1 MPVGFATVLKFGIF
15 IIAIIVAIL
24 VFIRGKKTEL
34 KAISLVGVTFL
45 IIGLNALTAV
55 SVDFD
60 PNVFFSSKTL
70 YNLLAL
76 TSVIFYALFVHYA
89 FYVGRK
95 SPIKV
100 VLIILAICLIV
111 MLIFSISA
119 FVITGSFAPQNQDLS
134 ASHINHTF
142 SVLIMVGSNCL
153 VSGWRFNASLDS
165 YFEIKD
171 NVNVEDW
178 IKLKYKLIMLS
189 SVFLVCLAVLQ
200 IIDYSMIKLLTVM
213 ALVFLAFVLETL
225 IWLPP
230 NRLKKWANRNY
241 DVTDE
246 TAGMSEEE
254 ILAQLEED

>member
-1 MPVGFATVLKFGIF
+1 MPVGPATLLKFTIF
-15 IIAIIVAIL
+15 VVAIIVAIL
-24 VFIRGKKTEL
+24 VFIRGKKAEL

-60 PNVFFSSKTL
+60 PTIFFSSKTL

-76 TSVIFYALFVHYA
+76 ASVIFYGLFVHYA
-89 FYVGRK
+89 FYIGRK

-100 VLIILAICLIV
+100 FLPILAILFIVTLI
-111 MLIFSISA
+111 LSINA

-142 SVLIMVGSNCL
+142 SVFIMAGSNCII
-153 VSGWRFNASLDS
+153 SGWRFKSSLTS
-165 YFEIKD
+165 YNEIKD

-189 SVFLVCLAVLQ
+189 SVFLVCLAIMQ
-200 IIDYSMIKLLTVM
+200 IIDYSMVKLLTVM
-213 ALVFLAFVLETL
+213 ALVFITFVLETL

-230 NRLKKWANRNY
+230 KFIKKWANRNY
-241 DVTDE
+241 DVKDE
-246 TAGMSEEE
+246 SADMSEEE

>member
-15 IIAIIVAIL
+15 IIAVIVAIL
-24 VFIRGKKTEL
+24 VFIRGKKAEL

-60 PNVFFSSKTL
+60 PTIFFSSKTL

-76 TSVIFYALFVHYA
+76 ASVIFYGLFVHYA

-100 VLIILAICLIV
+100 FLLIIAIFLV
-111 MLIFSISA
+111 AMLILSISA
-119 FVITGSFAPQNQDLS
+119 IVITGSFAPQNQDLS
-134 ASHINHTF
+134 ESHINHTF
-142 SVLIMVGSNCL
+142 SILIMAGSNCL
-153 VSGWRFNASLDS
+153 ISGWRFKSSLTS
-165 YFEIKD
+165 YNETKD

-178 IKLKYKLIMLS
+178 IKLKYKLIMVS
-189 SVFLVCLAVLQ
+189 SIFLVCLAVMQ
-200 IIDYSMIKLLTVM
+200 IINYSMAKLLIIM
-213 ALVFLAFVLETL
+213 SLVFLTFVLETL

-230 NRLKKWANRNY
+230 NWLKNWANRNY
-241 DVTDE
+241 DVTDDS
-246 TAGMSEEE
+246 AGMSEEE

>member
-1 MPVGFATVLKFGIF
+1 MPVGFATLLKFVIF
-15 IIAIIVAIL
+15 VVAVIVAIL

-60 PNVFFSSKTL
+60 PTLFTSSKTL

-76 TSVIFYALFVHYA
+76 SSLIFYGLFIHYA

-100 VLIILAICLIV
+100 VMLILAIIFIASLI
-111 MLIFSISA
+111 LSISA
-119 FVITGSFAPQNQDLS
+119 IVISGSFAPQNQDLS

-142 SVLIMVGSNCL
+142 SVLLMAGSNCMI
-153 VSGWRFNASLDS
+153 SGWRFKSSLDS
-165 YFEIKD
+165 YNEIKD

-189 SVFLVCLAVLQ
+189 SIFLVCLAIMQ
-200 IIDYSMIKLLTVM
+200 IIDYSIFKLLTIM
-213 ALVFLAFVLETL
+213 ALVFITFVLETL

-230 NRLKKWANRNY
+230 NWLKNWANRNY

-246 TAGMSEEE
+246 SAGMSEEE
-254 ILAQLEED
+254 IIAQLEED

>member
-1 MPVGFATVLKFGIF
+1 MPVGFATVLKIGIF

-45 IIGLNALTAV
+45 LIGFNALTTV

-60 PNVFFSSKTL
+60 PTIFTSSKTL

-76 TSVIFYALFVHYA
+76 VSVIFYALFVHYA
-89 FYVGRK
+89 FYFERK
-95 SPIKV
+95 SPIELFL
-100 VLIILAICLIV
+100 LILTICLIIMV
-111 MLIFSISA
+111 ILSFSAIV
-119 FVITGSFAPQNQDLS
+119 FTGSFTPQNQDLS

-142 SVLIMVGSNCL
+142 SVLIMAGANCII
-153 VSGWRFNASLDS
+153 SGWRFKASLTS
-165 YFEIKD
+165 YKEIKD

-189 SVFLVCLAVLQ
+189 SIFLVCLAILQ
-200 IIDYSMIKLLTVM
+200 LINYSMTKLLIIM
-213 ALVFLAFVLETL
+213 SLVLLAFVLETF

-230 NRLKKWANRNY
+230 NWFKKWANRNY
-241 DVTDE
+241 DVIDE
-246 TAGMSEEE
+246 SASMTEEE